1 MNKMLATVQSR
12 FLDLE
17 KREQNALIGLAA
29 FFVVL
34 IFYLG
39 IWTPLNTFVDDS
51 RQDRNRHLELLQYL
65 KSTEAEAKASTG
77 TQARNTM
84 SGQAMLTQV
93 SRTAQNVGINPSR
106 MQPEGADAVSVWFDN
121 VAFTRLMLWLERL
134 EGRGIVV
141 RQVTIDRQD
150 NPGQVSSRLVLRQ

>member
-93 SRTAQNVGINPSR
+93 SRTAQSVGINPSR